1 MLVVSGLTK
10 RHPNAPRPIFRDLN
24 FSVLAGQIVALVG
37 ESGVG
42 KSTLLNCIA
51 GLETAEAGS
60 VQIASLNM
68 MALAE
73 AERARLRARSIGFVF
88 QAFHVLPTLTVA
100 QNIAVPLLLTRVPVT
115 EHAAR
120 IETLLDR
127 VGIKDFGVRWPASL
141 SGGELQRVAIARALV
156 HQPQLI
162 LADEP
167 TGNLDPRTANEVLSL
182 LLERCR
188 EQNTAALIVTHSA
201 QVAARCDRVLTLT
214 PDGLQGVG
222 K

>member
-10 RHPNAPRPIFRDLN
+10 RHPNALRPIFRDLN
-24 FSVLAGQIVALVG
+24 FSVSAGQIVALVG

-60 VQIASLNM
+60 VQIDSQNM
-68 MALAE
+68 MSLAE
-73 AERARLRARSIGFVF
+73 AERARLRAASIGFVF

-100 QNIAVPLLLTRVPVT
+100 QNIAVPLLLTRVPVA
-115 EHAAR
+115 EHAVRVNA
-120 IETLLDR
+120 LLDR
-127 VGIKDFGVRWPASL
+127 VGLADFAVRWPASL

-156 HQPQLI
+156 HKPHLI

-201 QVAARCDRVLTLT
+201 QVAARCDRTLTLT
-214 PDGLQGVG
+214 PDGLQG
-222 K
+222 

>member
-10 RHPNAPRPIFRDLN
+10 RHPNAQRPIFRDLN
-24 FSVLAGQIVALVG
+24 FSVSAGQIVALVG

-60 VQIASLNM
+60 VQIDSKNM
-68 MALAE
+68 MGINE
-73 AERARLRARSIGFVF
+73 AERARLRAASIGFVF

-100 QNIAVPLLLTRVPVT
+100 QNIAVPLLLTGVPAA

-120 IETLLDR
+120 IGALLDR
-127 VGIKDFGVRWPASL
+127 VGLADFGARWPATL

-167 TGNLDPRTANEVLSL
+167 TGNLDPRTANDVLTL

-201 QVAARCDRVLTLT
+201 QVAARCDHTLTLT
-214 PDGLQGVG
+214 PDGLNV
-222 K
+222 

>member
-10 RHPNAPRPIFRDLN
+10 RHPNALRPIFRDLN
-24 FSVLAGQIVALVG
+24 FSVSAGQIVALVG

-60 VQIASLNM
+60 VQIGLQNM
-68 MALAE
+68 MSLVE
-73 AERARLRARSIGFVF
+73 AERARLRAASIGFVF

-100 QNIAVPLLLTRVPVT
+100 QNIAVPLLLTRVPVA
-115 EHAAR
+115 EHAVR
-120 IETLLDR
+120 INTLLER
-127 VGIKDFGVRWPASL
+127 VGLADFGARWPASL

-156 HQPQLI
+156 HKPQLI

-201 QVAARCDRVLTLT
+201 QVAARCDHTLTLT
-214 PDGLQGVG
+214 PDGLQA
-222 K
+222 

>member
-1 MLVVSGLTK
+1 MLVVSALSK
-10 RHPNAPRPIFRDLN
+10 RHPNAPRAVFQDIS
-24 FSVLAGQIVALVG
+24 FSVTAGHVVALVG

-51 GLETAEAGS
+51 GLESADSGS
-60 VQIASLNM
+60 VHIDAQNM
-68 MALAE
+68 MTLNE
-73 AERARLRARSIGFVF
+73 ADRARLRGRRVGFVF

-100 QNIAVPLLLTRVPVT
+100 QNIAVPLLLQRAPMT

-120 IETLLDR
+120 IDTLLDR
-127 VGIKDFGVRWPASL
+127 VGLSSFGARWPASL

-156 HQPQLI
+156 HAPALI

-167 TGNLDPRTANEVLSL
+167 TGNLDPRTANEILSL
-182 LLERCR
+182 LIERCR

-201 QVAARCDRVLTLT
+201 HVAARCDRTLTLT
-214 PDGLQGVG
+214 PEGLQT
-222 K
+222 

>member
-10 RHPNAPRPIFRDLN
+10 RHPNALRPIFRDLN
-24 FSVLAGQIVALVG
+24 FSVLPGQIVALVG

-60 VQIASLNM
+60 VQIDSQNI

-73 AERARLRARSIGFVF
+73 AERARLRAASIGFVF

-100 QNIAVPLLLTRVPVT
+100 QNIAVPLLLTRVPVA
-115 EHAAR
+115 EHAVR
-120 IETLLDR
+120 INTLLER
-127 VGIKDFGVRWPASL
+127 VGLADFGARWPASL

-156 HQPQLI
+156 HKPQLI

-188 EQNTAALIVTHSA
+188 EQHTAALIVTHSA
-201 QVAARCDRVLTLT
+201 QVAARCDRTMTLT
-214 PDGLQGVG
+214 PDGLQA
-222 K
+222 

>member
-10 RHPNAPRPIFRDLN
+10 RHPNALRPIFRDLN
-24 FSVLAGQIVALVG
+24 FAVSAGQIVALVG

-51 GLETAEAGS
+51 GLETAETGRVLIDS
-60 VQIASLNM
+60 QDM

-73 AERARLRARSIGFVF
+73 PERARLRAASIGFVF

-100 QNIAVPLLLTRVPVT
+100 QNIAVPLLLTRVPVA
-115 EHAAR
+115 EHAVR
-120 IETLLDR
+120 IGALLDR
-127 VGIKDFGVRWPASL
+127 VGLADFGARWPASL

-156 HQPQLI
+156 HKPQLI

-167 TGNLDPRTANEVLSL
+167 TGNLDPRTANEVLTL

-201 QVAARCDRVLTLT
+201 QVAARCDRTLTLT
-214 PDGLQGVG
+214 PDGLGA
-222 K
+222 

>member
-10 RHPNAPRPIFRDLN
+10 RHPNALRPIFRDIN
-24 FSVLAGQIVALVG
+24 FSVLPGQIVALVG

-51 GLETAEAGS
+51 GLETADAGS
-60 VQIASLNM
+60 VQIDSQNM

-73 AERARLRARSIGFVF
+73 AERARLRAASIGFVF

-100 QNIAVPLLLTRVPVT
+100 QNIAVPLLLTRVPVA
-115 EHAAR
+115 EHSR
-120 IETLLDR
+120 RVNRLLDR
-127 VGIKDFGVRWPASL
+127 VGLADFGARWPASL

-156 HQPQLI
+156 HKPQLI

-201 QVAARCDRVLTLT
+201 QVAARCDHTLTLT
-214 PDGLQGVG
+214 PDGLNL
-222 K
+222 

>member
-1 MLVVSGLTK
+1 MLVVSGLSK
-10 RHPNAPRPIFRDLN
+10 RHPNASRPIFRDIN
-24 FSVLAGQIVALVG
+24 FSVNAGQIVALVG

-51 GLETAEAGS
+51 GLETADAGS
-60 VQIASLNM
+60 VRVGSQNM
-68 MALAE
+68 MAVNE
-73 AERARLRARSIGFVF
+73 AERARLRARNIGFVF

-100 QNIAVPLLLTRVPVT
+100 QNIAVPLLLTQVPNG
-115 EHAAR
+115 EHVGR
-120 IETLLDR
+120 INDLLDR
-127 VGIKDFGVRWPASL
+127 VGLSGFGARWPASL

-156 HQPQLI
+156 HQPALV

-188 EQNTAALIVTHSA
+188 AQGTAALIVSHSV
-201 QVAARCDRVLTLT
+201 QVAARCDRRLTLT
-214 PDGLQGVG
+214 PEGLLP
-222 K
+222 

>member
-1 MLVVSGLTK
+1 MLVVSGLTQ
-10 RHPNAPRPIFRDLN
+10 RHPNALRPIFRDLN

-60 VQIASLNM
+60 VQMGAQNM
-68 MALAE
+68 MSLSE
-73 AERARLRARSIGFVF
+73 AARARLRAASIGFVF

-100 QNIAVPLLLTRVPVT
+100 QNIAVPLLLTRVPVA
-115 EHAAR
+115 EHSGR
-120 IETLLDR
+120 IGALLDR
-127 VGIKDFGVRWPASL
+127 VGLAEFGSRWPATL

-156 HQPQLI
+156 HKPQLI

-167 TGNLDPRTANEVLSL
+167 TGNLDPRTANEVLTL

-188 EQNTAALIVTHSA
+188 EQNTAALIVTHST
-201 QVAARCDRVLTLT
+201 QVAARCDRTLTLT
-214 PDGLQGVG
+214 PDGLQG
-222 K
+222 

>member
-1 MLVVSGLTK
+1 MLAVSGLTK
-10 RHPNAPRPIFRDLN
+10 RHPNALRPIFRDLN
-24 FSVLAGQIVALVG
+24 FSVSAGQIVALVG

-60 VQIASLNM
+60 VKIDLQNM
-68 MALAE
+68 MSLAE
-73 AERARLRARSIGFVF
+73 AERARLRAASIGFVF

-100 QNIAVPLLLTRVPVT
+100 QNIAVPLLLTRVPVA
-115 EHAAR
+115 EHALR
-120 IETLLDR
+120 IGALLER
-127 VGIKDFGVRWPASL
+127 VGLADFGARWPASL

-167 TGNLDPRTANEVLSL
+167 TGNLDSRTANEVLTL

-201 QVAARCDRVLTLT
+201 QVAARCDHTLT
-214 PDGLQGVG
+214 
-222 K
+222 

>member
-10 RHPNAPRPIFRDLN
+10 RHPNALRPIFRDLN
-24 FSVLAGQIVALVG
+24 FSVSAGHIVALVG

-51 GLETAEAGS
+51 GLETAETGS
-60 VQIASLNM
+60 VQINSQNM

-73 AERARLRARSIGFVF
+73 AERARLRAASIGFVF

-100 QNIAVPLLLTRVPVT
+100 QNIAVPLLLTRVPVA
-115 EHAAR
+115 EHAVR
-120 IETLLDR
+120 IGALLDR
-127 VGIKDFGVRWPASL
+127 VGLTDFGARWPASL

-156 HQPQLI
+156 HKPQLI

-201 QVAARCDRVLTLT
+201 QVAARCDRTLTLT
-214 PDGLQGVG
+214 PDGLNL
-222 K
+222 

>member
-1 MLVVSGLTK
+1 MLDVSGLTK
-10 RHPNAPRPIFRDLN
+10 RHPNALRPIFRDLQ
-24 FSVLAGQIVALVG
+24 FSVLAGHIVALVG

-51 GLETAEAGS
+51 GLDTAEAGCVLVGS
-60 VQIASLNM
+60 KNM
-68 MALAE
+68 MSLAE
-73 AERARLRARSIGFVF
+73 AERARLRAASIGFVF

-100 QNIAVPLLLTRVPVT
+100 QNIAVPLLLTRVPVAD
-115 EHAAR
+115 HAAR
-120 IETLLDR
+120 VGALLDR
-127 VGIKDFGVRWPASL
+127 VGLADFGARWPATL

-156 HQPQLI
+156 HKPQLI

-201 QVAARCDRVLTLT
+201 QVAARCDRTLTLT
-214 PDGLQGVG
+214 PDGLRA
-222 K
+222 

>member
-10 RHPNAPRPIFRDLN
+10 RHPNALRPIFRDLN
-24 FSVLAGQIVALVG
+24 FSIPSGQIVALVG

-60 VQIASLNM
+60 VHIDSQNM
-68 MALAE
+68 MSLAE
-73 AERARLRARSIGFVF
+73 ADRARLRAASIGFVF

-100 QNIAVPLLLTRVPVT
+100 QNIAVPLLLTRVPVA

-120 IETLLDR
+120 IGALLDR
-127 VGIKDFGVRWPASL
+127 VGLTNFGARWPATL

-156 HQPQLI
+156 HKPQLI

-182 LLERCR
+182 MLTRCR

-201 QVAARCDRVLTLT
+201 QVAARCDHTLTLT
-214 PDGLQGVG
+214 PDGLQG
-222 K
+222 

>member
-10 RHPNAPRPIFRDLN
+10 RHPNALRPIFRDLN
-24 FSVLAGQIVALVG
+24 FSISAGQIVALVG

-60 VQIASLNM
+60 VQIDSQNIM
-68 MALAE
+68 SLAE
-73 AERARLRARSIGFVF
+73 AERARLRAASIGFVF

-100 QNIAVPLLLTRVPVT
+100 QNIAVPLLLTRVPVA
-115 EHAAR
+115 EHAVR
-120 IETLLDR
+120 IGALLER
-127 VGIKDFGVRWPASL
+127 VGLADCGARWQASL

-167 TGNLDPRTANEVLSL
+167 TGNLDPRTANEVLTL

-201 QVAARCDRVLTLT
+201 QVAARCDHTLTLT
-214 PDGLQGVG
+214 PDGLNL
-222 K
+222 

>member
-10 RHPNAPRPIFRDLN
+10 RHPNALRPIFRDIN
-24 FSVLAGQIVALVG
+24 FSVNTGQIVALVG

-51 GLETAEAGS
+51 GLETADAGDVLVDS
-60 VQIASLNM
+60 RNM
-68 MALAE
+68 MALNE

-100 QNIAVPLLLTRVPVT
+100 QNIAVPLLLTQVPIS
-115 EHAAR
+115 EHAGC
-120 IETLLDR
+120 INDLLDR
-127 VGIKDFGVRWPASL
+127 VGLSGFGARWPASL

-156 HQPQLI
+156 HRPTLI

-182 LLERCR
+182 LLERCH
-188 EQNTAALIVTHSA
+188 EQGTAALIVSHSV
-201 QVAARCDRVLTLT
+201 QVAARCDRRLTLT
-214 PDGLQGVG
+214 LEGLQP
-222 K
+222 

>member
-1 MLVVSGLTK
+1 MLDVSGLTK
-10 RHPNAPRPIFRDLN
+10 RHPNALRPIFRDLQ
-24 FSVLAGQIVALVG
+24 FSVLAGHIVALVG

-51 GLETAEAGS
+51 GLETAEAGCVLVGS
-60 VQIASLNM
+60 KNM
-68 MALAE
+68 MSLAE
-73 AERARLRARSIGFVF
+73 AERARLRAASIGFVF

-100 QNIAVPLLLTRVPVT
+100 QNIAVPLLLTRVPVAD
-115 EHAAR
+115 HAAR
-120 IETLLDR
+120 VGALLDR
-127 VGIKDFGVRWPASL
+127 VGLADFGARWPATL

-156 HQPQLI
+156 HKPQLI

-201 QVAARCDRVLTLT
+201 QVAARCDRTLTLT
-214 PDGLQGVG
+214 PDGLRA
-222 K
+222 

>member
-24 FSVLAGQIVALVG
+24 FSILAGQIVALVG

-51 GLETAEAGS
+51 GLETADAGG
-60 VQIASLNM
+60 VQIDSQNM

-73 AERARLRARSIGFVF
+73 PERARLRAASIGFVF

-100 QNIAVPLLLTRVPVT
+100 QNISVPLLLTRVPVA
-115 EHAAR
+115 EHAVR
-120 IETLLDR
+120 IGALLDR
-127 VGIKDFGVRWPASL
+127 VGLADFEARWPASL

-156 HQPQLI
+156 HKPQLI

-201 QVAARCDRVLTLT
+201 QVAARCDRTLTLT
-214 PDGLQGVG
+214 PDGLQA
-222 K
+222 

>member
-10 RHPNAPRPIFRDLN
+10 RHPNALRPIFRDLN
-24 FSVLAGQIVALVG
+24 FSVSAGQIVALVG

-60 VQIASLNM
+60 VQIDSQNM
-68 MALAE
+68 MALEE
-73 AERARLRARSIGFVF
+73 AERARLRAASIGFVF

-100 QNIAVPLLLTRVPVT
+100 QNIAVPLLLTRVPVA
-115 EHAAR
+115 EHAVR
-120 IETLLDR
+120 VNTLLDR
-127 VGIKDFGVRWPASL
+127 VGLADFGVRWPASL
-141 SGGELQRVAIARALV
+141 SGGELQRVAIARALI
-156 HQPQLI
+156 HKPKLI

-201 QVAARCDRVLTLT
+201 QVATRCDRTLTLT
-214 PDGLQGVG
+214 PDGLQA
-222 K
+222 

>member
-1 MLVVSGLTK
+1 MLDVSGLTK
-10 RHPNAPRPIFRDLN
+10 RHPNALRPIFRDLQ
-24 FSVLAGQIVALVG
+24 FSVLAGHIVALVG

-51 GLETAEAGS
+51 GLETAEAGCVLVGS
-60 VQIASLNM
+60 KNM
-68 MALAE
+68 ISLAE
-73 AERARLRARSIGFVF
+73 AERARLRAASIGFVF

-100 QNIAVPLLLTRVPVT
+100 QNIAVPLLLTRVPVAD
-115 EHAAR
+115 HAAR
-120 IETLLDR
+120 VGALLDR
-127 VGIKDFGVRWPASL
+127 VGLADFGARWPATL

-156 HQPQLI
+156 HNPQLI

-201 QVAARCDRVLTLT
+201 QVAARCDRTLTLT
-214 PDGLQGVG
+214 PDGLRA
-222 K
+222 

>member
-1 MLVVSGLTK
+1 M
-10 RHPNAPRPIFRDLN
+10 
-24 FSVLAGQIVALVG
+24 ALVG

-42 KSTLLNCIA
+42 KSTLLNCVA

-60 VQIASLNM
+60 VLVDSKNM
-68 MALAE
+68 MMLAE
-73 AERARLRARSIGFVF
+73 AERARLRAASIGFVF

-100 QNIAVPLLLTRVPVT
+100 QNIAVPLLLTRVPVA
-115 EHAAR
+115 EHSVRVGA
-120 IETLLDR
+120 LLDR
-127 VGIKDFGVRWPASL
+127 VGLANFGSRWPATL

-156 HQPQLI
+156 HKPRLI

-201 QVAARCDRVLTLT
+201 QVAARCDRTLTLT
-214 PDGLQGVG
+214 LDGLLG
-222 K
+222 

>member
-10 RHPNAPRPIFRDLN
+10 RHPNALRPIFRDLN
-24 FSVLAGQIVALVG
+24 FSVSAGQIVALVG

-51 GLETAEAGS
+51 GLETAEAGGI
-60 VQIASLNM
+60 QIDLQNM
-68 MALAE
+68 MSLAE
-73 AERARLRARSIGFVF
+73 AERARLRAASIGFVF

-100 QNIAVPLLLTRVPVT
+100 QNIAVPLLLTRVPVA
-115 EHAAR
+115 EHAVR
-120 IETLLDR
+120 INALLDR
-127 VGIKDFGVRWPASL
+127 MGLADFGARWPASL

-156 HQPQLI
+156 HKPQLI

-201 QVAARCDRVLTLT
+201 QVASRCDHTLTLT
-214 PDGLQGVG
+214 PDGLQA
-222 K
+222 

>member
-1 MLVVSGLTK
+1 MLVVSTLTK
-10 RHPNAPRPIFRDLN
+10 RHPNALRPIFRDLN
-24 FSVLAGQIVALVG
+24 FSVSAGQIVALVG

-60 VQIASLNM
+60 VQIDSQDM
-68 MALAE
+68 MSLAE
-73 AERARLRARSIGFVF
+73 ADRARLRAMSIGFVF
-88 QAFHVLPTLTVA
+88 QAFHVLPTLTIA
-100 QNIAVPLLLTRVPVT
+100 QNIAVPLLLTRVPVV
-115 EHAAR
+115 EHAVR
-120 IETLLDR
+120 INTLLDR
-127 VGIKDFGVRWPASL
+127 VGLADFAARWPASL

-156 HQPQLI
+156 HRPQLI

-201 QVAARCDRVLTLT
+201 QVAARCDRTLTLT
-214 PDGLQGVG
+214 PDGLQA
-222 K
+222 

>member
-10 RHPNAPRPIFRDLN
+10 RHPNALRAIFRDLN
-24 FSVLAGQIVALVG
+24 FSVPAGQIVALVG

-51 GLETAEAGS
+51 GLETAEAGTVHIS
-60 VQIASLNM
+60 SKNM
-68 MALAE
+68 MELAE
-73 AERARLRARSIGFVF
+73 AERAGLRAASIGFVF

-100 QNIAVPLLLTRVPVT
+100 QNIAVPLLLTRVPT
-115 EHAAR
+115 AEHTVR
-120 IETLLDR
+120 VNSLLDR
-127 VGIKDFGVRWPASL
+127 VGLADFGARWPASL

-156 HQPQLI
+156 HKPQLI

-201 QVAARCDRVLTLT
+201 QVAARCDHTLTLT
-214 PDGLQGVG
+214 SDGFQA
-222 K
+222 

>member
-10 RHPNAPRPIFRDLN
+10 RHPNVLRPIFRDLN
-24 FSVLAGQIVALVG
+24 FSVPAGQIVALVG

-51 GLETAEAGS
+51 GLETAESGS
-60 VQIASLNM
+60 VQIDAQNM
-68 MALAE
+68 MTLAE
-73 AERARLRARSIGFVF
+73 AERARLRAASIGFVF

-100 QNIAVPLLLTRVPVT
+100 QNIAVPLLLTHVPVA

-120 IETLLDR
+120 IDTLLDR
-127 VGIKDFGVRWPASL
+127 VGLADFGARWPASL

-156 HQPQLI
+156 HKPQLI

-188 EQNTAALIVTHSA
+188 EQNTAALIVTHSS
-201 QVAARCDRVLTLT
+201 QVAARCDRTLTLT
-214 PDGLQGVG
+214 PDGLTL
-222 K
+222 

>member
-1 MLVVSGLTK
+1 MSLIIKHLSKHYGDVPVFSHVNL
-10 RHPNAPRPIFRDLN
+10 RVAPGEF
-24 FSVLAGQIVALVG
+24 VAIIG

-42 KSTLLNCIA
+42 KSTLLNCMA
-51 GLETAEAGS
+51 GLDTWNSGS
-60 VQIASLNM
+60 VVLDGQDLS
-68 MALAE
+68 ALSDEQLAHLR
-73 AERARLRARSIGFVF
+73 RAKTGFVF

-100 QNIAVPLLLTRVPVT
+100 QNIAVPLLLTRVPVA
-115 EHAAR
+115 EHSVR

-127 VGIKDFGVRWPASL
+127 VGIKDFGQRWPASL

-214 PDGLQGVG
+214 PDGLQGVSA
-222 K
+222 

>member
-1 MLVVSGLTK
+1 M
-10 RHPNAPRPIFRDLN
+10 
-24 FSVLAGQIVALVG
+24 ALVG

-60 VQIASLNM
+60 VHIDSQNM
-68 MALAE
+68 MGINE
-73 AERARLRARSIGFVF
+73 AARARLRAASIGFVF

-100 QNIAVPLLLTRVPVT
+100 QNIAVPLLLTRVPVA
-115 EHAAR
+115 EHAVRVNA
-120 IETLLDR
+120 LLDR
-127 VGIKDFGVRWPASL
+127 VGLADFGARWPASL

-156 HQPQLI
+156 HKPQLI

-188 EQNTAALIVTHSA
+188 EQNTAALVVTHSA
-201 QVAARCDRVLTLT
+201 QVAARCDRTLTLT
-214 PDGLQGVG
+214 PDGLQG
-222 K
+222 